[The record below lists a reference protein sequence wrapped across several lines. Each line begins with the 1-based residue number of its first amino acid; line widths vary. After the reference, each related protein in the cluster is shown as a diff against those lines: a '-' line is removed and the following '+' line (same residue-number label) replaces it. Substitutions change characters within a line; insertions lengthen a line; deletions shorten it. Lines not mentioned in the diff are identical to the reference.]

1 METVRILIVEDEP
14 IIASNL
20 AMYLNNNDYTVSGMC
35 YDALEA
41 EKELKKGKS
50 DFVIVD
56 INLGEGK
63 DGIELAD
70 IINKQYNLP
79 FVFLTSYSDKNTID
93 RAKKVNPM
101 GFVVKPFNDNTLLAT
116 IEIALSN
123 HAILH
128 NKHVPNIA
136 LQVVNKYIQAPL
148 TEREFE
154 VLSLIYEG
162 KTNQQIIG
170 QLFVSINTLKKHI
183 NNAYEKLDVEN
194 RTAAITKLRNLML
207 K

>member
-20 AMYLNNNDYTVSGMC
+20 AMYLDNNDYTVSGMC
-35 YDALEA
+35 YDAAEA

-63 DGIELAD
+63 DGIELAE

-79 FVFLTSYSDKNTID
+79 FVFLTSYSDKSTID

-123 HAILH
+123 HAMLH
-128 NKHVPNIA
+128 NKHVPHIA
-136 LQVVNKYIQAPL
+136 LHVVNKYLSTSL

-162 KTNQQIIG
+162 RTNQQIIT
-170 QLFVSINTLKKHI
+170 QLYISINTLKKHI
-183 NNAYEKLDVEN
+183 NNAYEKLEVEN